1 MVKVFLVED
10 EIVMR
15 NGIKNNIPWEKE
27 GMEFV
32 GEASDG
38 ELAYPLI
45 KKTQPDI
52 LITDIRM
59 PFMDGLELSE
69 LVKKEMPRIKII
81 ILSGYNEFEYAKQ
94 AIHIGVTDY
103 LLKPITASKLLEA
116 VKKVAEVIEKEQEEV
131 RMLERYRLEMAEN
144 IVLERQR
151 LFKDLITGQMN
162 YREALERGQ
171 QLGMEL
177 SASFYQV
184 LLFKVMTSGTA
195 MSYSHQL
202 VACQEAV
209 EDEMADRDHIL
220 VFDRAADGWAF
231 VMTGESET
239 EVESRTVE
247 CARRLGEA
255 ASGFKEIRY
264 FGGIGQVVNRLG
276 DLRQS
281 YGAAGRAFAGRF
293 FSDNCRIVSYD
304 QVEQILLSSKGGV
317 DLHSVDASKVS
328 RRTVETFLKQGAMG
342 EAAGF
347 VEDYLASVGEKN
359 YHSLIFRQYIV
370 MDYYLCVR
378 TFLEKL
384 GMSMEDLPE
393 ELAQVEAV
401 VCQGRDAEQIRD
413 HLTRLLEETM
423 ALRDGQAASRYSQ
436 VIEVARS
443 FIGENYARED
453 ISLNVVA
460 AHVNISPS
468 YFSTIFSQE
477 MGVTFVEYLTAV
489 RMDRAK
495 ELLRCSSLKASE
507 IGYEV
512 GYKDSHYFGYLFKKT
527 WGCTPKEFRQG
538 AKELSQNAGERL

>member
-45 KKTQPDI
+45 KKTRPDI

-69 LVKKEMPRIKII
+69 LVKKGFPRIKII

-103 LLKPITASKLLEA
+103 LLKPITAARLLEA
-116 VKKVAEVIEKEQEEV
+116 VKKVAETVEREQEES

-144 IVLERQR
+144 TVLERQR
-151 LFKDLITGQMN
+151 LFKDLVMGPVN
-162 YREALERGQ
+162 FRDALERGS
-171 QLGMEL
+171 QLGIEL

-184 LLFKVMTSGTA
+184 LLFKVMSSGA
-195 MSYSHQL
+195 ALSYSDQL
-202 VACQEAV
+202 VACQELV
-209 EDEMADRDHIL
+209 ESRMEGSGHVL
-220 VFDRAADGWAF
+220 VFDRASEGWAF

-239 EVESRTVE
+239 EVESWTVE
-247 CARRLGEA
+247 CTRRLRETV
-255 ASGFKEIRY
+255 SGFKELRY
-264 FGGIGQVVNRLG
+264 FGGIGQAVNRLG
-276 DLRQS
+276 DLRRS
-281 YGAAGRAFAGRF
+281 YGTAGRAFAGRF
-293 FSDNCRIVSYD
+293 FSEDCRILRYD
-304 QVEQILLSSKGGV
+304 QVEELLPAGGEGV
-317 DLHSVDASKVS
+317 DISAVDASKVS
-328 RRTVETFLKQGAMG
+328 RRTVETFLKQGTAG

-347 VEDYLASVGEKN
+347 VEDYMASVGEKN
-359 YHSLIFRQYIV
+359 YRSFMFRQYIV

-378 TFLEKL
+378 TFLKGL
-384 GMSMEDLPE
+384 GIGLESLPGDLG
-393 ELAQVEAV
+393 QVEGVVGQSQEPSAV
-401 VCQGRDAEQIRD
+401 KERLA
-413 HLTRLLEETM
+413 RLLEEAM

-436 VIEVARS
+436 VIEEARS
-443 FIGENYARED
+443 FINARYARED
-453 ISLNVVA
+453 MSLNVVA

-468 YFSTIFSQE
+468 YFSSIFSQE
-477 MGVTFVEYLTAV
+477 MGITFVEYLTAV
-489 RMDRAK
+489 RMERAR
-495 ELLRCSSLKASE
+495 ELLRCSSLKTSE

-527 WGCTPKEFRQG
+527 AGCTPKEFRQG
-538 AKELSQNAGERL
+538 SKERL